1 MWDIS
6 LFTGQTAIAVS
17 IVRRQVVSS
26 CASSIWWCCGMWTSM
41 SKSGPLMSEC
51 CLSRWV
57 FVKWL
62 CWSDVVFWVNW
73 SLNVL
78 DYLLIYVVNYGF
90 DSVRRGSCRLWFKL
104 NGFRLKRT
112 YALYSWTKYIYFAY
126 VEVI

>member
-1 MWDIS
+1 MGYFSFYRTNGHCCFNCATTGGVFLCFFDMMVLWNVNEYVKKWTAYVRV
-6 LFTGQTAIAVS
+6 LFIALGFCEM
-17 IVRRQVVSS
+17 IVL
-26 CASSIWWCCGMWTSM
+26 IWC
-41 SKSGPLMSEC
+41 
-51 CLSRWV
+51 R
-57 FVKWL
+57 
-62 CWSDVVFWVNW
+62 FWVNW